1 MGAFTGDPPSLNEN
15 LLMPRLLTLL
25 TVLVLAISVSAAYA
39 QPVVPGLRSNHPLSP
54 RQVGDLLI
62 GELRCVACHSRQ
74 APIQLEKSAPD
85 LTDVGSRVSPNFL
98 RRFIASPSA
107 VHAGT
112 TMPDLLA
119 SEPDDKRD
127 EVANAITHFLVAK
140 SPHPFKGDTVA
151 AKDAAAGKAL
161 FHTVGC
167 IACHAPRDEKNLE
180 AAKEGAVSLAHIPG
194 KYSLQSLEG
203 FLFQPARVRS
213 SGRMPDMKLTRLE
226 ARTIAGY
233 LLGTAAQATMALKPD
248 DALVAA
254 GRKYFQS
261 YNCAA
266 CHQLADI
273 PATPA
278 AAMQTLDPTR
288 GCLADKP
295 GKSPRFNLSSAQVQ
309 AIRTALAAKPE
320 PVTDKMRIDV
330 TLTAFNCLACHVR
343 GEHGG
348 VSEDRNELFQTDE
361 KNLGDDA
368 RIPPQ
373 LTLVGAKL
381 QTVWMQRVL
390 FDGESVRPYMLTRMP
405 QFGEANL
412 RHLPELFARVD
423 TVKAVEFAIPRKERE
438 RELRTAGHQLLGDKG
453 LNCITCHNF
462 NGKPSPGFKGID
474 LTTTNERLKPSWF
487 YHFMRDPAAYRRG
500 IIMPTYWPGG
510 KAVRTDIL
518 NGDTDGQIEAMW
530 YFLSLG
536 TSANDPSGIRSVD
549 SKLRVTDKTQTY
561 RGRSSIA
568 GYRGIAVGFTGGLN
582 YSFNAE
588 TGTLTGLWRGDYIN
602 VDRGGQG
609 SGGFNP
615 AARAV
620 TLAQDV
626 SFCELPDEKAAWPL
640 RPTMTKEAP
649 VNPDPLYPRNHGYQF
664 KGYYLDDAS
673 IPTFM
678 YRTGKAGD
686 IGVEDRAVPAGS
698 GHAGAVASNE
708 KPALVRTL
716 KFSSPSPRTI
726 WFRAMTGKVE
736 EASKQQFK
744 TGELRLSIPQ
754 VPAVL
759 RQSGADKTAMELL
772 LKLNIPKG
780 DFAVTITYELLQ

>member
-1 MGAFTGDPPSLNEN
+1 MRRSLI
-15 LLMPRLLTLL
+15 LLTA
-25 TVLVLAISVSAAYA
+25 LVLAMSGRPGFAEPA
-39 QPVVPGLRSNHPLSP
+39 VPGLRNNHPLSP

-74 APIQLEKSAPD
+74 TLLQLEKSAPD
-85 LTDVGSRVSPNFL
+85 LTDVGSRVSPDFL

-119 SEPDDKRD
+119 SEPNNKRV
-127 EVANAITHFLVAK
+127 EIASAITHFLVAK
-140 SPHPFKGDTVA
+140 SPHPFKADAVA
-151 AKDAAAGKAL
+151 AKDAAAGRAL

-167 IACHAPRDEKNLE
+167 VACHAPRDENDLE
-180 AAKEGAVSLAHIPG
+180 TTKEAVSLTHLPA
-194 KYSLQSLEG
+194 KYSLQSLED
-203 FLFQPARVRS
+203 FLFQPTRVRS
-213 SGRMPDMKLTRLE
+213 SGRMPDMKLTRPE
-226 ARTIAGY
+226 ARVIAGY
-233 LLGTAAQATMALKPD
+233 LLGTAAQAATALKPD

-254 GRKYFQS
+254 GKEYFQS

-266 CHQLADI
+266 CHRLADI

-278 AAMQTLDPTR
+278 AALETLDPTG

-295 GKSPRFNLSSAQVQ
+295 GKSPRFNLNKDQVQ

-320 PVTDKMRIDV
+320 PVTDKLRIDM

-348 VSEDRNELFQTDE
+348 VSGDRNELFQTDE

-423 TVKAVEFAIPRKERE
+423 TVKAVEFAVPKKERE

-500 IIMPTYWPGG
+500 IIMPTYWPSG

-549 SKLRVTDKTQTY
+549 TKLRVTDKTQTY
-561 RGRSSIA
+561 RGRSGIA
-568 GYRGIAVGFTGGLN
+568 GYRGIAVGFPGGLN
-582 YSFNAE
+582 YAFNAE

-602 VDRGGQG
+602 VGRGGQG
-609 SGGFNP
+609 SGGFSP

-620 TLAQDV
+620 TLVQDV

-678 YRTGKAGD
+678 YRAGKAGD
-686 IGVEDRAVPAGS
+686 IGVEDRAAPADA
-698 GHAGAVASNE
+698 GHAGAVTSTA
-708 KPALVRTL
+708 KPTLVRTL

-726 WFRAMTGKVE
+726 WFRALTGKVE
-736 EASKQQFK
+736 EVSKQQFK
-744 TGELRLSIPQ
+744 TGEVQLSIPR
-754 VPAVL
+754 VPAVI
-759 RQSGADKTAMELL
+759 RQSDADKTTMELL
-772 LKLNIPKG
+772 LKLDLPRG
-780 DFAVTITYELLQ
+780 DFAVTITYELLH

>member
-1 MGAFTGDPPSLNEN
+1 
-15 LLMPRLLTLL
+15 MPRLLIVL
-25 TVLVLAISVSAAYA
+25 TVLMLAMCDRAAFA
-39 QPVVPGLRSNHPLSP
+39 GPVVPGLRNSRNSHPLSP
-54 RQVGDLLI
+54 RQVGDLLL
-62 GELRCVACHSRQ
+62 GELRCAACHNSRGQ
-74 APIQLEKSAPD
+74 FQLEKAAPD
-85 LTDVGSRVSPNFL
+85 LADVGSRVSLDFL
-98 RRFIASPSA
+98 RRFIASPST

-119 SEPDDKRD
+119 SESNDRRD
-127 EVANAITHFLVAK
+127 EIANAITHFLVAQ
-140 SPHPFKGDTVA
+140 SPRSFKADTVA
-151 AKDAAAGKAL
+151 AENVGAGREL

-167 IACHAPRDEKNLE
+167 VACHAPRDEKNVE
-180 AAKEGAVSLAHIPG
+180 AKGDGAVSLAHIPA
-194 KYSLQSLEG
+194 KYSVRSLED

-213 SGRMPDMKLTRLE
+213 SGRMPDMKLTRGE
-226 ARTIAGY
+226 ARAIAGY
-233 LLGTAAQATMALKPD
+233 LSGSAVPAVAALKPD
-248 DALVAA
+248 DALAAA
-254 GRKYFQS
+254 GRRYFQS

-266 CHQLADI
+266 CHKLADI

-295 GKSPRFNLSSAQVQ
+295 GKSPRFNLSDAQKQ

-320 PVTDKMRIDV
+320 PVTDKMRIDM

-348 VSEDRNELFQTDE
+348 VAEERNELFQTDE
-361 KNLGDDA
+361 NNLGDDA

-405 QFGEANL
+405 QFGEGNL

-423 TVKAVEFAIPRKERE
+423 TVKAVAFAIPKKERE
-438 RELRTAGHQLLGDKG
+438 RELRTAGHQLIGDKG

-518 NGDTDGQIEAMW
+518 SGDTDGQIEAMW

-536 TSANDPSGIRSVD
+536 TSANDPSGIRSVET
-549 SKLRVTDKTQTY
+549 KLRITDKTQTY
-561 RGRSSIA
+561 RGRSGIA
-568 GYRGIAVGFTGGLN
+568 GYRGIAVGFPGGLN

-602 VDRGGQG
+602 VGRGGQG

-664 KGYYLDDAS
+664 KGYYFDDAS

-686 IGVEDRAVPAGS
+686 ISVEDRAAPAGAS
-698 GHAGAVASNE
+698 AVASNE
-708 KPALVRTL
+708 KPTLVRTL

-726 WFRAMTGKVE
+726 WFRALTGKVE
-736 EASKQQFK
+736 EVTKQQFK
-744 TGELRLSIPQ
+744 TNELRLSIPQ
-754 VPAVL
+754 VPTVL
-759 RQSGADKTAMELL
+759 RQSGADKTVMELL
-772 LKLNIPKG
+772 LKLDIPKG